1 MTDAHKAFGQD
12 MEEKTP
18 DEFMGIK
25 GQGLLSISIFAISI
39 TQGDLA
45 VLDVEDPVI
54 GRSHAVSVAAEVIKH
69 GLWGSERLFG
79 VNHPILFPQGLG
91 IPVSRWDFSFITG
104 LL

>member
-1 MTDAHKAFGQD
+1 

-45 VLDVEDPVI
+45 VLDVEDAVI
-54 GRSHAVSVAAEVIKH
+54 GAEVIKH
-69 GLWGSERLFG
+69 GLWGSEGLFG